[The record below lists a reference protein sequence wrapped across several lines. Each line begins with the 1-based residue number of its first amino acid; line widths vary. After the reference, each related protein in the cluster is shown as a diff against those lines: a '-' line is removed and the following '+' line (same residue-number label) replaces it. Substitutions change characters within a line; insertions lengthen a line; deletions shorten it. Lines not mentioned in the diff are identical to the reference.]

1 MKKKMIIAT
10 GIALTLG
17 VTTATAAT
25 APQLIVWEKN
35 LKDDG
40 IYKICDQ
47 HNLIYFFYHNSN
59 SGYANARN
67 SMAVVPGG
75 C

>member
-1 MKKKMIIAT
+1 MKKKMIIASA
-10 GIALTLG
+10 IILALS
-17 VTTATAAT
+17 VTNASAAT

-35 LKDDG
+35 FKNDG

-47 HNLIYFFYHNSN
+47 HNLIYFFYHNAYSAH
-59 SGYANARN
+59 ANARN

>member
-1 MKKKMIIAT
+1 MKKKTIIASAIAIVL
-10 GIALTLG
+10 GI
-17 VTTATAAT
+17 TTASAAT
-25 APQLIVWEKN
+25 SPRLIVWEKN

-47 HNLIYFFYHNSN
+47 HNLIYFFYHNSS
-59 SGYANARN
+59 SGYSNARN